1 MPCYSA
7 WNEHLKPGT
16 PEYLRAEAEVRAKL
30 ESIKHIVDYY
40 YEVNGFAMPSLPD
53 GVAVDPFRQ
62 PKSAKESS
70 IREAICHHFACD
82 EVGVSTLY
90 DACSLLDEN
99 RGQKIVPTWRSFCRR
114 SRCCG
119 SIRRGSKPSTTESLG
134 QSTNQLRVY
143 GKSGVGH
150 LGCDLSNHAKN
161 SSNFSPANPQRRR
174 R

>member
-7 WNEHLKPGT
+7 WNEHLKPGA
-16 PEYLRAEAEVRAKL
+16 PEYLRAEVEIRAKL

-53 GVAVDPFRQ
+53 DLAVDSFRQ

-90 DACSLLDEN
+90 DACSLLDE
-99 RGQKIVPTWRSFCRR
+99 RRPEQRAYLAVILPSATLLRQHPQKFKTSY
-114 SRCCG
+114 S
-119 SIRRGSKPSTTESLG
+119 
-134 QSTNQLRVY
+134 
-143 GKSGVGH
+143 
-150 LGCDLSNHAKN
+150 
-161 SSNFSPANPQRRR
+161 
-174 R
+174 

>member
-62 PKSAKESS
+62 PKSSNESA

-82 EVGVSTLY
+82 VVGVSTLY

-99 RGQKIVPTWRSFCRR
+99 RPDERAYLAVIL
-114 SRCCG
+114 
-119 SIRRGSKPSTTESLG
+119 PSVAL
-134 QSTNQLRVY
+134 LRQHPKRFKTVY
-143 GKSGVGH
+143 
-150 LGCDLSNHAKN
+150 D
-161 SSNFSPANPQRRR
+161 
-174 R
+174 

>member
-7 WNEHLKPGT
+7 WNENLKPGT
-16 PEYLRAEAEVRAKL
+16 PEYLLAEAEVRAKL

-40 YEVNGFAMPSLPD
+40 YEVNRFAMPSLPD

-90 DACSLLDEN
+90 DACSLLDES
-99 RGQKIVPTWRSFCRR
+99 RPEQRAYLAVILPSATLLRQQPQKFKTSYI
-114 SRCCG
+114 
-119 SIRRGSKPSTTESLG
+119 
-134 QSTNQLRVY
+134 
-143 GKSGVGH
+143 
-150 LGCDLSNHAKN
+150 
-161 SSNFSPANPQRRR
+161 
-174 R
+174 